1 MTANLLPA
9 LVRLTMVTKRQAT
22 GSSEREELLFAA
34 YIDGLADLPEHHVLE
49 ACRRWP
55 TLPERGKWW
64 PALEE
69 LRGVADDVACEQRM
83 RSLPKPV
90 VNGHTLNGAAPF
102 KPRRST
108 PAELAHI
115 RKLVA
120 DLRANPGKYV
130 AAKALADLGDAMLA
144 RAAEGSA

>member
-1 MTANLLPA
+1 M
-9 LVRLTMVTKRQAT
+9 M
-22 GSSEREELLFAA
+22 FAA
-34 YIDGLADLPEHHVLE
+34 YIDGLADLPSAYVIE
-49 ACRRWP
+49 ACSRWP

-69 LRGVADDVACEQRM
+69 LRSVADDVACEHRM
-83 RSLPKPV
+83 RALPKPV
-90 VNGHTLNGAAPF
+90 VNGHALNGSAPF

-108 PAELAHI
+108 PAELANI
-115 RKLVA
+115 RRLVA
-120 DLRANPGKYV
+120 DLRANPGRYV